1 VSSLRA
7 GFALPLVIL
16 FLLVLGFFGHG
27 ILLLSRRDLQ
37 ATWALR
43 HLVRATQAA
52 EMGLRAAVET
62 AGVPPWDGSIWTAAP
77 VLAGETPDGLGYSV
91 VRRWLG
97 PEFFLLEST
106 GTSRGWEGVRT
117 LGWVGWLQHPGFRLR
132 VFLSPA
138 SGSGNPRGEGDH
150 EGAPDRTVWES
161 PTTGKM
167 YPDPER
173 CGPDVHD
180 SDSRR

>member
-1 VSSLRA
+1 
-7 GFALPLVIL
+7 VIL

-27 ILLLSRRDLQ
+27 ILLLSRRELQ

-52 EMGLRAAVET
+52 EMGLRAASET
-62 AGVPPWDGSIWTAAP
+62 TGVQPWDGSLWTAVP
-77 VLAGETPDGLGYSV
+77 VLAGEIPDGLGYSV

-97 PEFFLLEST
+97 PEFFLLESI
-106 GTSRGWEGVRT
+106 GTSKGWEGERT
-117 LGWVGWLQHPGFRLR
+117 LGWVGWAGDPELRLR

-138 SGSGNPRGEGDH
+138 SGDGEHNAGGGQK
-150 EGAPDRTVWES
+150 GAVGRMVPDPST
-161 PTTGKM
+161 PGKM

-173 CGPDVHD
+173 CGLDI
-180 SDSRR
+180 RRPGSMR